1 MHHQGESFCYL
12 SEGCRA
18 FDQSDLVIPDFFRI
32 SQSISSTLRPDV
44 TKSLAWK
51 DENCKEHAADV
62 STFRKRIT
70 TSLASV
76 SALLAG
82 TSACIKRKRQQSSP
96 KLLPSTLA
104 NFGIT
109 SLKQPLTEPHTLTK
123 CPMLTTPYLPF
134 TLGTEIHGDSTEADH
149 SFARVGD
156 KDQLGCRLVSGVHH
170 AADVSL
176 CLVRTSRE
184 GRRGARI

>member
-1 MHHQGESFCYL
+1 MEY
-12 SEGCRA
+12 R
-18 FDQSDLVIPDFFRI
+18 
-32 SQSISSTLRPDV
+32 
-44 TKSLAWK
+44 KWK
-51 DENCKEHAADV
+51 EYAADV

-96 KLLPSTLA
+96 KLLPSPLA
-104 NFGIT
+104 NFGIA

-123 CPMLTTPYLPF
+123 RPMLTTPCPPF
-134 TLGTEIHGDSTEADH
+134 ALGTEIHGDSTEADR
-149 SFARVGD
+149 SSAWVWD
-156 KDQLGCRLVSGVHH
+156 KDQLGCRLLSGVHH

-176 CLVRTSRE
+176 CLVRTRRE
-184 GRRGARI
+184 GRRGARTKIQEASTSLSKSCLSRF

>member
-1 MHHQGESFCYL
+1 MLCEC
-12 SEGCRA
+12 CRA
-18 FDQSDLVIPDFFRI
+18 IRACNQPYFLMLHILRI
-32 SQSISSTLRPDV
+32 SPLISSTLRPYIENM
-44 TKSLAWK
+44 LAWS
-51 DENCKEHAADV
+51 DENCKEDAADV
-62 STFRKRIT
+62 STCRKRIT

-82 TSACIKRKRQQSSP
+82 TSACIKRKRHQSSP
-96 KLLPSTLA
+96 KLLPTQLA

-134 TLGTEIHGDSTEADH
+134 ALGTEIHGDSTEADH
-149 SFARVGD
+149 SFAWDCD

-184 GRRGARI
+184 GRHGART